1 MSTEPIGMPIGRPK
15 NKVFFLFFL
24 FFLKG
29 RREKIGPKMNRSINK
44 SIKCESEFLF
54 EKKNKRKK
62 EKRKKRKQCR
72 PESEARDCVEICF
85 VEIVSFVFLPSF
97 SLITEFFMDHRF
109 FSSITEFFMD
119 YRVFRGLP
127 SFFC

>member
-1 MSTEPIGMPIGRPK
+1 
-15 NKVFFLFFL
+15 
-24 FFLKG
+24 
-29 RREKIGPKMNRSINK
+29 MNRSINK

-85 VEIVSFVFLPSF
+85 VEIVSFVFF
-97 SLITEFFMDHRF
+97 TEFFIDYRVFHGSPI
-109 FSSITEFFMD
+109 FSSITEFFTD